1 MSYVKRFQ
9 TGSGNIE
16 KLRQFL
22 ETKSIEG
29 KIEEHFSHSRGSG
42 NSGTIDGPTGWATLT
57 IKTPAPKL
65 RKELDYFFQQ
75 LENDFDSRV

>member
-1 MSYVKRFQ
+1 MSYVKKFQ
-9 TGSGNIE
+9 TCSGNIE

-22 ETKSIEG
+22 ESNSIEG

-57 IKTPAPKL
+57 IKAPAPKL
-65 RKELDYFFQQ
+65 RKELD
-75 LENDFDSRV
+75 